1 MAGYEEL
8 CELVGLNI
16 GSTIGVENVI
26 AEREIRDL
34 GTGFGNGRSCAADEI
49 TVKMGKYGADC

>member
-1 MAGYEEL
+1 MAGYEKL

-26 AEREIRDL
+26 AELEIRDW
-34 GTGFGNGRSCAADEI
+34 GSGFGNGRSCAADEI
-49 TVKMGKYGADC
+49 TVREVPC